1 MGIKD
6 EIFLFTEVLKGFPS
20 YDLQDHYFTLKLLKL
35 IYINLFFILIFI
47 RGLLVFIS
55 TRNHLLTTLFSLE
68 YLVLLL
74 FLLFFTYLLSYGFEL
89 YFILIFLVFS
99 VCEGSLGL
107 GILVNIVRR
116 HGNDYL
122 SSINI
127 LRW

>member
-1 MGIKD
+1 MYMD
-6 EIFLFTEVLKGFPS
+6 
-20 YDLQDHYFTLKLLKL
+20 
-35 IYINLFFILIFI
+35 LFFILMFI
-47 RGLLVFIS
+47 SGLLVFIS

-74 FLLFFTYLLSYGFEL
+74 FLMFFTYLLSYGFEL

-107 GILVNIVRR
+107 GILVNIVRS

-122 SSINI
+122 SSMNV
-127 LRW
+127 LSW